1 MHIHLDENPVR
12 YVACK
17 SSPSMPYVSLETV
30 AKCSNLDMTATRKWV
45 RVNKVRV
52 HVCRRVVYVAA
63 HAILQFL
70 TEHNKTSD
78 KPPMDVH
85 AGLDILTAKIAPHV
99 PRQPYLPMWRQS
111 VFPVHL
117 LGLAPLLGCISPVAG
132 DVKLQDDGVVHHP
145 VNRRGGGHGVGKDT
159 FPLREHQV

>member
-99 PRQPYLPMWRQS
+99 PRQPYLPM
-111 VFPVHL
+111 PVASF
-117 LGLAPLLGCISPVAG
+117 GNVTETLAPGSAPTSANSGIAGSSAMGSPAAA
-132 DVKLQDDGVVHHP
+132 
-145 VNRRGGGHGVGKDT
+145 
-159 FPLREHQV
+159 